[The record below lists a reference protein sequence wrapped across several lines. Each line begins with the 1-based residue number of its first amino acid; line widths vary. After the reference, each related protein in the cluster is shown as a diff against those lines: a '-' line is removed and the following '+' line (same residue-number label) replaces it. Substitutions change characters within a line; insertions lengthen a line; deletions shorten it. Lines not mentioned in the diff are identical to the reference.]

1 MASRLWKAIGLMSG
15 TSMDGVDAA
24 LIETDGYSIFD
35 SGPHLT
41 IPYEP
46 AFRNELQN
54 LVNGDYRRSNLIEEQ
69 LTLKHADA
77 VNKLL
82 NDFSI
87 PPNQIDLIGFHGHT
101 IIHKPEEKF
110 TWQIGD
116 GNLLAQTTGIDVI
129 NDFRS
134 ADVKAGGQGAPLVP
148 IFHHLLTKDMEL
160 PIIIL
165 NIGGVANITWV
176 DEHVDNLIGFDT
188 GPGNALIDDWVSSHG
203 NFVYDVDGKIALSGH
218 VNRNKLKELMSHPF
232 FDAPAPKSLDRDT
245 FRVFV
250 TSVLDGETLQNGAA
264 LLTAFTVSA
273 IIRGIENLPKPSRT
287 CIVVGGGRHN
297 NAIMSQLDGK
307 LSINVLSGD
316 LVGWTGDAIEAQ
328 AFGFLGVRSKR
339 GLAISFPGTTGVPFS
354 MSGGKYY
361 PVSHEKG

>member
-1 MASRLWKAIGLMSG
+1 
-15 TSMDGVDAA
+15 MDGIDVA
-24 LIETDGYSIFD
+24 LIETDGYSIFN

-41 IPYEP
+41 MPYEP
-46 AFRNELQN
+46 AFRSELQN
-54 LVNGDYRRSNLIEEQ
+54 LVHGDYRKTNLIEEQ
-69 LTLKHADA
+69 LTLKHANA
-77 VNKLL
+77 VNELL
-82 NDFSI
+82 SDASI
-87 PPNQIDLIGFHGHT
+87 SPNQIDLIGFHGHT
-101 IIHKPEEKF
+101 ISHKPDEKF

-116 GNLLAQTTGIDVI
+116 GQLLAQTTGIDVI

-134 ADVKAGGQGAPLVP
+134 ADVEAGGQGAPLVP

-176 DEHVDNLIGFDT
+176 DEHVDKLIGFDT

-203 NFVYDVDGKIALSGH
+203 DFVYDVDGKIALSGY
-218 VNRNKLKELMSHPF
+218 VNKNKLNELMLHPF

-245 FRVFV
+245 FRIFV
-250 TSVLDGETLQNGAA
+250 TSALEGETLQNGAA
-264 LLTAFTVSA
+264 LLTAFTISS
-273 IIRGIENLPKPSRT
+273 IIRGIKNLPRPSKT

-297 NAIMSQLDGK
+297 KAIMSQLDSK
-307 LSINVLSGD
+307 LTTNVLSGD

-328 AFGFLGVRSKR
+328 AFGFLAVRSKL
-339 GLAISFPGTTGVPFS
+339 GLPISFPGTTGAPNP

-361 PVSHEKG
+361 SMRHEKG

>member
-1 MASRLWKAIGLMSG
+1 MQSRLWKAIGLMSG

-24 LIETDGYSIFD
+24 LIETDGCSIFNP
-35 SGPHLT
+35 GTHLT
-41 IPYEP
+41 MPYDST
-46 AFRNELQN
+46 FRDELQS
-54 LVNGDYRRSNLIEEQ
+54 LVNGDYRKSNLIEEQ

-82 NDFSI
+82 NDLSFS
-87 PPNQIDLIGFHGHT
+87 PDQIDLIGFHGHT

-116 GNLLAQTTGIDVI
+116 GQLLAKTTGIDVI

-134 ADVKAGGQGAPLVP
+134 TDVKAGGQGAPLVP

-176 DEHVDNLIGFDT
+176 DEDIDNLIGFDT

-203 NFVYDVDGKIALSGH
+203 NFTYDADGKIALSGN
-218 VNRNKLKELMSHPF
+218 VNKSKLKELMSHPF
-232 FDAPAPKSLDRDT
+232 FDFPAPKSLDRDA
-245 FRVFV
+245 FRSFV
-250 TSVLDGETLQNGAA
+250 NEALEGETLQNGAA

-273 IIRGIENLPKPSRT
+273 IIKGIESLPKPSGT

-297 NAIMSQLDGK
+297 NAIMSQLDNK
-307 LSINVLSGD
+307 LSKKVLSGD

-328 AFGFLGVRSKR
+328 AFGFLGVRSKK
-339 GLAISFPGTTGVPFS
+339 GLPISFPGTTGVPFP

-361 PVSHEKG
+361 PVWHEKE